1 MLCDKRK
8 DELEELT
15 RDLVAQQSESG
26 SEDGAAG
33 VLKQYMLRHGFD
45 EVTTDDSGSVI
56 GRLSGSRPGPKV
68 LFDGH
73 LDTVPVANPAAW
85 THDPY
90 GCEIVYL
97 TVDGTADCQ
106 KIQTFPC
113 IYQSLLF

>member
-68 LFDGH
+68 LFDG
-73 LDTVPVANPAAW
+73 TW
-85 THDPY
+85 TPFPWQIQPPGPMIPMAVRSWTG
-90 GCEIVYL
+90 GC
-97 TVDGTADCQ
+97 TAGEPQ
-106 KIQTFPC
+106 I
-113 IYQSLLF
+113 